1 MKDSHLNT
9 VKVDHD
15 VHNRSSPVCVE
26 NDLKDD
32 HSSSSYSNSNLA
44 LVSYKAFSKRKSR
57 ITYALV
63 GLLQFDN
70 DDNTEYLNFT
80 HRAALGGGDDADNDV
95 GKLTSI
101 A

>member
-1 MKDSHLNT
+1 MNN

-32 HSSSSYSNSNLA
+32 HSSSSKVDSNIE
-44 LVSYKAFSKRKSR
+44 LVSYKSFSKRKSR
-57 ITYALV
+57 NTYALV

-95 GKLTSI
+95 G
-101 A
+101 

>member
-15 VHNRSSPVCVE
+15 VHNRCSPVSSKD
-26 NDLKDD
+26 DLKDD
-32 HSSSSYSNSNLA
+32 LSSSSNNCSNIE

-57 ITYALV
+57 NTYALV

-95 GKLTSI
+95 G
-101 A
+101 

>member
-1 MKDSHLNT
+1 MKDSNLNT

-15 VHNRSSPVCVE
+15 VHNRSSPVYVE

-32 HSSSSYSNSNLA
+32 HSSSSKVDSNIE
-44 LVSYKAFSKRKSR
+44 LVSYKSFSKRKSR
-57 ITYALV
+57 NNYVLV

-70 DDNTEYLNFT
+70 DDPTKYLNFT